1 MTNNQIE
8 KIERVRAKIIENQQI
23 NDNLYQELI
32 YEFKLKQYSLEEEF
46 LFDAV
51 FNSPK
56 QDDFNYFLQEC
67 QKRLNSL

>member
-8 KIERVRAKIIENQQI
+8 KIEKTRAKIIENQQI

-32 YEFKLKQYSLEEEF
+32 YELKLKQYSLEEEF

-51 FNSPK
+51 FNSPE